1 MQQFQFKIYIVILIF
16 NLFFIGATQSVHAYF
31 EVGPALRT
39 EKIIEDTTKVKSINS
54 GKSDSLSVDS
64 VKVEKK
70 WKMKNTYV
78 GGSVS
83 WKNHE
88 GTKES
93 DYELRF
99 GSSLTGR
106 RDKIDLKLE
115 SQYKSKKE
123 GIDDN
128 EQYARINWYHTF
140 YRQFYVLG
148 QGRVERD
155 QLTLEGTRFDY
166 ILLQEGIG
174 PGYNLK
180 LEKSGESRV
189 SILYNFFQVEIFKY
203 NIPFHQQAFSLYLD
217 NYYDISRKINL
228 SNWTNIFFWDNN
240 NIGFDIETE
249 ILYKL
254 MRNLGLGV
262 RHTYFFNG
270 PTLQKLQSSE
280 LKIFIKIT
288 F

>member
-1 MQQFQFKIYIVILIF
+1 
-16 NLFFIGATQSVHAYF
+16 
-31 EVGPALRT
+31 
-39 EKIIEDTTKVKSINS
+39 
-54 GKSDSLSVDS
+54 
-64 VKVEKK
+64 
-70 WKMKNTYV
+70 MKNTYV

-217 NYYDISRKINL
+217 NYYDISRKVNL
-228 SNWTNIFFWDNN
+228 SNWTNIFFWD
-240 NIGFDIETE
+240 
-249 ILYKL
+249 
-254 MRNLGLGV
+254 
-262 RHTYFFNG
+262 
-270 PTLQKLQSSE
+270 
-280 LKIFIKIT
+280 
-288 F
+288 